1 MSAADPRV
9 RAVLKLAPVIPVY
22 TPGSVEEAVQ
32 VAQALFRG
40 GLPVIEVT
48 LRTPQA
54 MDAIRAMRAAVPD
67 AVVGAGTVLTP
78 AQMQAAREAGARFAV
93 SPGATPALYAAAR
106 DADLPYLPGVATGS
120 ELILGLEH
128 GLDTFKFFPAVQAGG
143 AALLSAWHGPF
154 ADVRFCPTGGIS
166 VQTAPQFLHLP
177 NVLCVGGSWL
187 TTPALLQTRDWDA
200 IERLAREAA
209 VLPAEAAAA
218 LHRAPSRALS
228 AWRAGPGAG
237 TACCG

>member
-1 MSAADPRV
+1 MFGADPRV
-9 RAVLKLAPVIPVY
+9 RAVLKLAPVIPVF
-22 TPGSVEEAVQ
+22 TPEDVDDAVQ

-48 LRTPQA
+48 LRTPRA
-54 MDAIRAMRAAVPD
+54 MDAIRAMVEAVPD

-78 AQMQAAREAGARFAV
+78 AQMEAARAAGARFAV
-93 SPGATPALYAAAR
+93 SPGATPTLYAAAR

-143 AALLSAWHGPF
+143 AALLAAWHGPF

-166 VQTAPQFLHLP
+166 AQTAAQFLHLP

-187 TTPALLQTRDWDA
+187 TTAALLQTRDWSA
-200 IERLAREAA
+200 IERLAREAS
-209 VLPAEAAAA
+209 VL
-218 LHRAPSRALS
+218 
-228 AWRAGPGAG
+228 AG
-237 TACCG
+237 

>member
-1 MSAADPRV
+1 MSGADPRV
-9 RAVLKLAPVIPVY
+9 RAVLKLAPVIPVF
-22 TPGSVEEAVQ
+22 TPDDVDDAVQ

-48 LRTPQA
+48 LRTPRA
-54 MDAIRAMRAAVPD
+54 LEAIKARVEAVPD
-67 AVVGAGTVLTP
+67 AVVGAGTVMTP
-78 AQMQAAREAGARFAV
+78 AQMQAAKAAGARFAV
-93 SPGATPALYAAAR
+93 SPGATPTLYAAAR

-120 ELILGLEH
+120 ELIVGLEH

-187 TTPALLQTRDWDA
+187 TTAALVQARDWQG
-200 IERLAREAA
+200 IEDLARQAS
-209 VLPAEAAAA
+209 VLA
-218 LHRAPSRALS
+218 S
-228 AWRAGPGAG
+228 
-237 TACCG
+237 